1 MFHNCK
7 YKSQGFLA
15 LVLILGVKIPSE
27 FLLMAPYV
35 AAMVVLASVV
45 GRGQLPTAYGQ
56 PYK

>member
-1 MFHNCK
+1 
-7 YKSQGFLA
+7 
-15 LVLILGVKIPSE
+15 
-27 FLLMAPYV
+27 MAPYV